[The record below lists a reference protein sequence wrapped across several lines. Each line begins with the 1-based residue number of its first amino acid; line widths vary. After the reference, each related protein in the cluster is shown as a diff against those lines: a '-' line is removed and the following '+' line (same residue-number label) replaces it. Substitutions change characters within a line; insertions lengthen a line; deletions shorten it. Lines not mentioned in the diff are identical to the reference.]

1 MNKIYKVIYSKVRNC
16 YVVVSELAKS
26 HDSAHGTRSRSGCC
40 RKAAVLAAFVLTTSL
55 LAVPDWAQAATATNS
70 GNPTANQA
78 VNIENKNNTTAQG
91 NDAYATYDSQGNLI
105 MGKDNEVVPIQK
117 DSRTGNARVDSKP
130 ENVVMGTRNGVGK
143 FTHSTET
150 KKPVSGDDSYAYQKL
165 DTEWITVKVY
175 NPNTNTYEDKQVEV
189 YKLTPGQYM
198 DDEYNVRAKYPE
210 RSYYSTDEDYRKAVE
225 VYNNVATYYGQD
237 RTRQSYYVSGATAVG
252 VDNVAEGDHSTAIG
266 NKAKVL
272 NSVSSYYVDA
282 YGKLTSNQADA
293 RFWLDEQGN
302 ITNSRQGYYASDGT
316 FVDRYYMVPRL
327 IDSSDAV
334 AIGSDV
340 TAEGRS
346 AVAIGHQSYAKEY
359 SVAIGENS
367 VTDYMGVAIGKD
379 NKAKYAST
387 AIGHT
392 NSANGY
398 YTATLG
404 VNNTAHGDESTAIGY
419 GNSVDGQQQNG
430 GTTPKAY
437 FTHVLGSNNTV
448 KGSYNAVFGDTN
460 TVTGAYAL
468 ALGGHNLISGA
479 NTNDADGDYGIAIG
493 YGNNVEKNALALGL
507 NSNSIHDGSITIG
520 NQVNTTGDNNNGA
533 TDSIAIGTKA
543 SVHIKNGIVLGNEAY
558 AGNNGN
564 NSEGAIAIGHQA
576 NSAAG
581 ESIAIGTKATTG
593 NNVGSTG
600 MTNIGAIAIGSNSTA
615 DTVYDIAMGWG
626 ANTKNTTN
634 GGAIALGHNATIEQG
649 GQASAAIGDSARVM
663 MNLHDAVALGSQS
676 YAERT
681 ANNQGGYDP
690 ASNSQNHNAGSDP
703 VWNSTLAAVSVGSSD
718 HYVWDG
724 TKNIHYAQQTRQIT
738 NVAAGK
744 EDTDAVN
751 VAQLK
756 QVVNLVN
763 NGGGGGTGGSG
774 VHDYSVNSVDTANDS
789 NYNNTGATGNN
800 ALAAGVNA
808 KATKENAVAIGTGAT
823 ADGVGA
829 TVIGQYGTATGRYA
843 LAFGGQQTD
852 TSAAAA
858 NNVASGDNS
867 VAFGERSTASG
878 SNSTAFGQGTKAT
891 EKRATAFGQRTQAT
905 QSNATAFGIDT
916 IASGQNAT
924 AFGNLT
930 QATQIGATAFGNKNQ
945 ATGQYAT
952 AWGGGDKV
960 VDNGDGTTTKV
971 GTVASSTYATAFGE
985 RTVASGESA
994 TAFGSDSTAS
1004 GKNAA
1009 AFGENSTASG
1019 EASTAF
1025 GIGSVA
1031 AAKNSLAAL
1040 GGTVAESA
1048 ENAAAIGNGAQAK
1061 LADTVALGSGSV
1073 ADRQSGV
1080 KGYDATIGAETTQTS
1095 ATWVSNANAIA
1106 VGNGSTLTRQI
1117 TGVAAGSQDTDA
1129 VNLAQLKEVGKLAG
1143 KHTTVSVGGN
1153 EATADDTLVKGG
1165 NLELKRHTTG
1175 GQANYDV
1182 ALSKDV
1188 VLGEQEENKGG
1199 SLVVNSVA
1207 QFRKAPGSQETYP
1220 VKEAV
1225 KIDGTTVS
1233 VVKNDGTN
1241 DQRQV
1246 VLGIGQDTGG
1256 YVALFDKTGNT
1267 PTYIFNAI
1275 SPGITYLKE
1284 GQANE
1289 FKRLEYGDITNGS
1302 TQFIATLDDGL
1313 KFSGDQGTT
1322 SAVKLNQKL
1331 TVTGGTGEETN
1342 PDNLVTA
1349 NNIGVVSSQDGDNGK
1364 LEIKLNKDLTGLNT
1378 VTAGTAKIGHYADG
1392 VLDTVQNG
1400 QPTGGHA
1407 KGGEFVTGLTNTEWT
1422 VKDPTYV
1429 SGRAATEDELRI
1441 VSDAVSGNTTTIE
1454 NNTKII
1460 NKNTDA
1466 INSGL
1471 SFTTNTKD
1479 ASNTKENY
1487 KGYKVVK
1494 RSLGDTI
1501 AIKASD
1507 EADNH
1512 SYSTVNLT
1520 TRIAENGDISIL
1532 MDEKPTFTT
1541 VTTDNV
1547 IYAGNKD
1554 QQDKDG
1560 NAAQADTSVHYGDK
1574 TLTGGKNIT
1583 TSDNETKATRLG
1595 YDDAQ
1600 GKHHDIATMDD
1611 GQIYAGDIKADGTL
1625 DSNGFA
1631 RTMNQ
1636 KTTINGGVKVA
1647 GNLTDGNIGVVSNG
1661 TDTLTVKLAKDLKD
1675 LTSVTTGKTV
1685 QNDSGIKIT
1694 NNAADETKNVVINGD
1709 QISFGGN
1716 QVNNMGSGINPVT
1729 KQYDITTNGANIG
1742 DVQNIANSTTEA
1754 AKLTGDSN
1762 ITVTYNDAAAGGKN
1776 TVKLNDSITLG
1787 SDAGKK
1793 VTIDGTKGTITAGDK
1808 VSFDGSTGKGSIGG
1822 VTIGNQ
1828 TGVATTK
1835 KEGDKAKTE
1844 DGTFVTGLTNKTWN
1858 PDANGIVRGRAATED
1873 QLKTVSDSVNAGW
1886 ELDVNSS
1893 KQKDVTPASR
1903 KVNFVQGQNITITGS
1918 GDDVTVATADDVH
1931 FASVRVGGDADGKG
1945 GYTGGIVIG
1954 KQSGGASAN
1963 PDENDY
1969 ITGLKNINWDATK
1982 IQSGRAA
1989 TEDQLKKVAE
1999 DIKQGTVSGDV
2010 YVTGGEVTYHT
2021 DGGTD
2026 NGQPTVNDGTGKL
2039 TLTENNKTTT
2049 VDITGLHDYYATSG
2063 TVSED
2068 GKKLTISRNERD
2080 KDGNPVT
2087 FDVDLTNLLNKE
2099 KHLIANPDADS
2110 KGVYKV
2116 NEQGEVTLQVQDAAG
2131 NNTPV
2136 TISGFEGVVDH
2147 YKGLNFDANTRK
2159 TTDGKAY
2166 NVKMGGTIKVQGIDP
2181 VSGHDYSADNVTTE
2195 VDANG
2200 NITIKLDKALT
2211 ADTVMVNGKD
2221 GKDGQIGLNGKDGT
2235 DGTVTTI
2242 IRTIGKNG
2250 TDGKNGTAGVN
2261 GTDGITRIVYQDGK
2275 DGEPGTTTHT
2285 VATLDDGLK
2294 FGANAPAAGKTDN
2307 PVGNK
2312 LNSTINIKGAGTK
2325 TLDQYSGQ
2333 NLITSVEQDA
2343 DGNTTINVLM
2353 DKALTADTVMV
2364 NGKDGK
2370 DGQIGLNGKNGTD
2383 GTVTTIIRTVGKNGT
2398 NGTDGKPGVNGTDGI
2413 TRIIY
2418 QDGKDGESGTTTH
2431 TVATLD
2437 DGLKFAGDDGQN
2449 DTTKVISK
2457 KLNEQ
2462 LDIIG
2467 GADLDSLTDN
2477 NIGVKN
2483 KDGKLYVRLAKHVD
2497 LDSDGTLKAG
2507 NATIGAFSNT
2517 QLLTNKNDHAPEGS
2531 YATGLSNKDWSVA
2544 DPEYVSGRAATE
2556 DQLKVVSDAIHN
2568 RQLVN
2573 TDYQLVRNPN
2583 TDDGSYTATN
2593 GELTLTVRDTEH
2605 TNDPKYPDKTIT
2617 IKDIASKT
2625 KVDEAYDRTVKYDMK
2640 DGKVDKTHV
2649 TFEAVD
2655 EAGNPVDT
2663 QVSHMASGA
2672 SEITDDG
2679 KGNKTYTYNT
2689 ENNAANIGD
2698 VKRLAAESSLH
2709 YSGDTGTGTSQ
2720 LKDTVAFNGTEGQIV
2735 TAAENGK
2742 VTFKLADDLTTR
2754 TITVTGKDGKDG
2766 QPGTPGHIGID
2777 GKDGKSGIGID
2788 GKDGI
2793 SIKGENGTIGL
2804 SGKDGISVKG
2814 KDGKDG
2820 VTITGKDGVDGVDGA
2835 EGHIGLNG
2843 KDGMVDI
2850 WTKPGKPG
2858 VDGKDGE
2865 TMTRIV
2871 YQGKDG
2877 KEHQGATL
2885 DDGLKFH
2892 GDSGDIVTR
2901 KLNTQLDVLGGQT
2914 DTTKL
2919 TDGNIGIVSTKAAD
2933 ENSNGKLE
2941 IRLAKELKGLT
2952 SVQTGDTTIDG
2963 NGLKIENAGKDSK
2976 GDIII
2981 NKTTVSVAGNQI
2993 TNMGSGLGN
3002 TYTTAGDNNGAN
3014 IGDVKQIADG
3024 RRTTV
3029 KSTDGTVS
3037 VVDKNANDPNA
3048 TSHDY
3053 DLSVDTS
3060 KVAKAV
3066 DLKYKG
3072 DNNTEGSNKLSE
3084 AVTFSGTANQIVT
3097 QAENG
3102 KVTFRLADDVTTQT
3116 ITAVGQDGKD
3126 GQIGLTG
3133 KNGAD
3138 GSVTTIIKTVGAKGT
3153 DGKDGIPGVDGQP
3166 GKDGIT
3172 RLTYDETDDKGGT
3185 EHHVVAT
3192 LDDGLKF
3199 VGNDGKVV
3207 TRKLNDTLS
3216 IKGGIDDAEMLADAQ
3231 RVSSRNLGVRQNTA
3245 KDGLEIVMTNRPDFE
3260 AITVGPDGDDPAH
3273 KITIGQQDNKEGNP
3287 NPTKGNYITGLDN
3300 TQWDA
3305 GNVVA
3310 DRAATEGQL
3319 SQAITDISGKDK
3331 GGFGLADEKG
3341 GTVKKNLGETIAVKG
3356 DGKNIETT
3364 VKDGALEVSLKKNVD
3379 LGQNGSIKAGNTTIN
3394 SDGVET
3400 NKVKVGYITI
3410 TDQGINGGAKQITN
3424 IGSGIDGKQYKDAG
3438 DNNAASIGD
3447 VKKIA
3452 GDEASK
3458 AAEAVKSKSGKNI
3471 TVKDDHTVNLNDNI
3485 TLGDE
3490 MDASKQVSIDGNNAK
3505 VTAGD
3510 GANKVTVDGSQG
3522 RVTIGTGDKTMT
3534 MGKQAN
3540 TAGDSNPAEG
3550 NYLNGLDNTQWD
3562 GEHIQNGRAATEDQL
3577 KTVSD
3582 KVNSGR
3588 VFQGD
3593 DGQNVTVGMGDTLK
3607 IQGGAKDV
3615 SSDNNIGIVKGAD
3628 DTLNIRLAKDIKGL
3642 DSVTTGNTTINNSGL
3657 TVKGDDNHKDITI
3670 QQGNVNMGGNKIT
3683 GVAPG
3688 AVTPDSTDAVNGSQ
3702 LYAAGQAI
3710 SNLGGAVN
3718 KLGTRVD
3725 RVGAGAAALAA
3736 LHPLDFDPDDKWD
3749 FAAGYGNYRG
3759 ANAAAVG
3766 AYYRPNEDTMFSIGG
3781 SFGGGENM
3789 VNAGVSFKLGQ
3800 GNHVSTSRVAMAK
3813 EIKDLRENVAQLN
3826 QIVNRQSALI
3836 EKLTSVDTGS
3846 IQDKGNDL
3854 FPDVP
3859 ENHWAYEYVTKLA
3872 KAGILKGYP
3881 NGNFAGDRMMTRYE
3895 FAAIV
3900 YRAITMGAAS
3910 DPGLN
3915 QDGTLGKLAKEF
3927 NQELKFIRIDTI
3939 HQTDQGE
3946 PTVQRVRVQ
3955 NTTK

>member
-16 YVVVSELAKS
+16 YIVVSELAKS
-26 HDSAHGTRSRSGCC
+26 HDSAHGTRSRSGCA
-40 RKAAVLAAFVLTTSL
+40 RKAAVLAAFVLTTTL
-55 LAVPDWAQAATATNS
+55 AAVPVWAADSKGNINNVVTIKNNQPDRSAMDGTNNLNGTNNVVYGTGNTADKSGAVIVGKNSKGDQDSVVIGNNAQSNAEDQIIIGQATA
-70 GNPTANQA
+70 
-78 VNIENKNNTTAQG
+78 
-91 NDAYATYDSQGNLI
+91 
-105 MGKDNEVVPIQK
+105 
-117 DSRTGNARVDSKP
+117 
-130 ENVVMGTRNGVGK
+130 NGG
-143 FTHSTET
+143 
-150 KKPVSGDDSYAYQKL
+150 
-165 DTEWITVKVY
+165 
-175 NPNTNTYEDKQVEV
+175 
-189 YKLTPGQYM
+189 
-198 DDEYNVRAKYPE
+198 
-210 RSYYSTDEDYRKAVE
+210 
-225 VYNNVATYYGQD
+225 
-237 RTRQSYYVSGATAVG
+237 
-252 VDNVAEGDHSTAIG
+252 
-266 NKAKVL
+266 
-272 NSVSSYYVDA
+272 
-282 YGKLTSNQADA
+282 
-293 RFWLDEQGN
+293 
-302 ITNSRQGYYASDGT
+302 
-316 FVDRYYMVPRL
+316 
-327 IDSSDAV
+327 
-334 AIGSDV
+334 AIGSIIIGNTTSVVGSSQSVIIGNGIQDNSSGQGV
-340 TAEGRS
+340 VIIGNG
-346 AVAIGHQSYAKEY
+346 AIA
-359 SVAIGENS
+359 
-367 VTDYMGVAIGKD
+367 
-379 NKAKYAST
+379 
-387 AIGHT
+387 
-392 NSANGY
+392 
-398 YTATLG
+398 
-404 VNNTAHGDESTAIGY
+404 
-419 GNSVDGQQQNG
+419 
-430 GTTPKAY
+430 
-437 FTHVLGSNNTV
+437 
-448 KGSYNAVFGDTN
+448 
-460 TVTGAYAL
+460 
-468 ALGGHNLISGA
+468 
-479 NTNDADGDYGIAIG
+479 
-493 YGNNVEKNALALGL
+493 
-507 NSNSIHDGSITIG
+507 NSNAAGY
-520 NQVNTTGDNNNGA
+520 NDNGKYIPA
-533 TDSIAIGTKA
+533 
-543 SVHIKNGIVLGNEAY
+543 GIVLGEY
-558 AGNNGN
+558 SYSDRRAGR
-564 NSEGAIAIGHQA
+564 
-576 NSAAG
+576 
-581 ESIAIGTKATTG
+581 TG
-593 NNVGSTG
+593 YVPGSTNN
-600 MTNIGAIAIGSNSTA
+600 TIPSKPSTA
-615 DTVYDIAMGWG
+615 YTPKFWNAVWTAT
-626 ANTKNTTN
+626 ANP
-634 GGAIALGHNATIEQG
+634 L
-649 GQASAAIGDSARVM
+649 AIGDVDDDSS
-663 MNLHDAVALGSQS
+663 GKG
-676 YAERT
+676 EE
-681 ANNQGGYDP
+681 
-690 ASNSQNHNAGSDP
+690 HNKML
-703 VWNSTLAAVSVGSSD
+703 V
-718 HYVWDG
+718 
-724 TKNIHYAQQTRQIT
+724 TRQIT
-738 NVAAGK
+738 GVAAGSAL
-744 EDTDAVN
+744 TDAVN
-751 VAQLK
+751 VAQL
-756 QVVNLVN
+756 QAAIAQFS
-763 NGGGGGTGGSG
+763 GGGTGGSG

-800 ALAAGVNA
+800 ALAAGVSASATGAHSVAVSNSAQATGQDSIALGTNA
-808 KATKENAVAIGTGAT
+808 KAEGNGA
-823 ADGVGA
+823 AA
-829 TVIGQYGTATGRYA
+829 IGQYNTASGQNS
-843 LAFGGQQTD
+843 LAFGGGYNKDQKGNT
-852 TSAAAA
+852 
-858 NNVASGDNS
+858 ASGVAS
-867 VAFGERSTASG
+867 VAFGEGTQAIAEG
-878 SNSTAFGQGTKAT
+878 TLAFGENTQAGSTEKDKNNNPLGQNAVAFGNGTKAT
-891 EKRATAFGQRTQAT
+891 GGRSIAFGERTL
-905 QSNATAFGIDT
+905 
-916 IASGQNAT
+916 ASANDAT
-924 AFGNLT
+924 AFGNESVASNT
-930 QATQIGATAFGNKNQ
+930 GATAFGNKNQ

-952 AWGGGDKV
+952 AWGGGDKQ
-960 VDNGDGTTTKV
+960 VDNGDGTTKKV
-971 GTVASSTYATAFGE
+971 GTVASGTYATAFGE

-994 TAFGSDSTAS
+994 TAFG
-1004 GKNAA
+1004 
-1009 AFGENSTASG
+1009 ENSTASG

-1025 GIGSVA
+1025 GIGSTA
-1031 AAKNSLAAL
+1031 AAKNSLAVL

-1048 ENAAAIGNGAQAK
+1048 ENAVAIGNGAQAK
-1061 LADTVALGSGSV
+1061 LADTVALGSGSI

-1080 KGYDATIGAETTQTS
+1080 KGYDAATGADTTQTS

-1153 EATADDTLVKGG
+1153 KATADDTLVKGG
-1165 NLELKRHTTG
+1165 NLELKRQTTG

-1188 VLGEQEENKGG
+1188 VLGEQEEDKGG
-1199 SLVVNSVA
+1199 SLTVNSVA
-1207 QFRKAPGSQETYP
+1207 QFRKAPDSQETYP

-1246 VLGIGQDTGG
+1246 VLGVGQDTGG
-1256 YVALFDKTGNT
+1256 YVALYDNTGKT

-1275 SPGITYLKE
+1275 SSGITYLKDSKTYPADE
-1284 GQANE
+1284 ANE

-1331 TVTGGTGEETN
+1331 SVTGGETN
-1342 PDNLVTA
+1342 KDNLVTA
-1349 NNIGVVSSQDGDNGK
+1349 NNIGVVSSQDGENGK
-1364 LEIKLNKDLTGLNT
+1364 LELKLNKDLTGLNT
-1378 VTAGTAKIGHYADG
+1378 VTAGTAKIGHHADG

-1400 QPTGGHA
+1400 QPTGVHA
-1407 KGGEFVTGLTNTEWT
+1407 KGGEFVTGLTNKEWT

-1441 VSDAVSGNTTTIE
+1441 VSDAVSSNTTIIE

-1494 RSLGDTI
+1494 RNLGDTI

-1507 EADNH
+1507 ETGGHD
-1512 SYSTVNLT
+1512 YSTANLT

-1541 VTTDNV
+1541 VTTGDV
-1547 IYAGNKD
+1547 IYTGNPDKKD
-1554 QQDKDG
+1554 NNGK
-1560 NAAQADTSVHYGDK
+1560 AAQADTSVHYGDK

-1611 GQIYAGDIKADGTL
+1611 GQIYAGDIKTDGTL
-1625 DSNGFA
+1625 DNTGFA

-1636 KTTINGGVKVA
+1636 KTTINGGVTNKD
-1647 GNLTDGNIGVVSNG
+1647 NLTDNNIGVVSNG
-1661 TDTLTVKLAKDLKD
+1661 TDTLTVKLAKELKD

-1685 QNDSGIKIT
+1685 QNDSGITIT
-1694 NNAADETKNVVINGD
+1694 NDKTDETKNVVINGD
-1709 QISFGGN
+1709 KISFGGN
-1716 QVNNMGSGINPVT
+1716 QVTNMGSGINKVT
-1729 KQYDITTNGANIG
+1729 NQYDITTNGANIG
-1742 DVQNIANSTTEA
+1742 DVKNIANSTTEA

-1762 ITVTYNDAAAGGKN
+1762 ITVTYNDHTAGGKN

-1808 VSFDGSTGKGSIGG
+1808 VSFDGSNGKGSIGG

-1835 KEGDKAKTE
+1835 KDGDTTKTE
-1844 DGTFVTGLTNKTWN
+1844 YGTFVTGLTNTNWN
-1858 PDANGIVRGRAATED
+1858 PDANGIVSGRAATED
-1873 QLKTVSDSVNAGW
+1873 QLKTVSDTVNAGW
-1886 ELDVNSS
+1886 ELDVNDG
-1893 KQKDVTPASR
+1893 KQKDVTPTSK
-1903 KVNFVQGQNITITGS
+1903 KVNFKEGQNITITGS
-1918 GDDVTVATADDVH
+1918 GDDVTVATADDVR
-1931 FASVRVGGDADGKG
+1931 FASVRVGGDADGNG

-2099 KHLIANPDADS
+2099 KHLIANPAAGS
-2110 KGVYKV
+2110 NGVYKV

-2221 GKDGQIGLNGKDGT
+2221 GKDGQIGLNGKDSK

-2250 TDGKNGTAGVN
+2250 TDGTDGKPGVN

-2383 GTVTTIIRTVGKNGT
+2383 GTVTTIIRAVGKNGT

-2418 QDGKDGESGTTTH
+2418 QDEKDGESGTTTH

-2462 LDIIG
+2462 LDIVG
-2467 GADLDSLTDN
+2467 KATGELTDN

-2483 KDGKLYVRLAKHVD
+2483 ADGKLYVRLAKHVD
-2497 LDSDGTLKAG
+2497 LDADGTLKAG
-2507 NATIGAFSNT
+2507 DATIGAFSNT
-2517 QLLTNKNDHAPEGS
+2517 QLTTNKNNHAPEGS

-2649 TFEAVD
+2649 TFEATD
-2655 EAGNPVDT
+2655 ADGNPLDT

-2742 VTFKLADDLTTR
+2742 VTFRLADDLTTR
-2754 TITVTGKDGKDG
+2754 TITVTGKD
-2766 QPGTPGHIGID
+2766 
-2777 GKDGKSGIGID
+2777 
-2788 GKDGI
+2788 
-2793 SIKGENGTIGL
+2793 
-2804 SGKDGISVKG
+2804 GKDGISVKG

-2871 YQGKDG
+2871 YKDPDG

-2914 DTTKL
+2914 DTNKL
-2919 TDGNIGIVSTKAAD
+2919 TATTDGNIGVVSTKAAN
-2933 ENSNGKLE
+2933 ETSNGKLE

-2952 SVQTGDTTIDG
+2952 SVQTGDTTVDG
-2963 NGLKIENAGKDSK
+2963 NGLKITNAGKDSK

-2993 TNMGSGLGN
+2993 TNMGSGIDG
-3002 TYTTAGDNNGAN
+3002 TKYTDAGDNNGAN

-3037 VVDKNANDPNA
+3037 VVDKNANNPNA

-3060 KVAKAV
+3060 KVAGAV

-3097 QAENG
+3097 TAKNG
-3102 KVTFRLADDVTTQT
+3102 KVTFKLADDVTTQT

-3199 VGNDGKVV
+3199 VGNDGNVV
-3207 TRKLNDTLS
+3207 TRRLNDTLS
-3216 IKGGIDDAEMLADAQ
+3216 IKGGIDDKEMLADAQ
-3231 RVSSRNLGVRQNTA
+3231 RVSSCNLGVRQNTA

-3260 AITVGPDGDDPAH
+3260 AITVGPDGGDPAH
-3273 KITIGQQDNKEGNP
+3273 KITIGQQDNQADNP
-3287 NPTKGNYITGLDN
+3287 NPAKGNYIKGLDN

-3319 SQAITDISGKDK
+3319 SQAINDISGKDK

-3341 GTVKKNLGETIAVKG
+3341 NTVKKDLGETIAVKG

-3364 VKDGALEVSLKKNVD
+3364 VKDGALEVSLKKDVN
-3379 LGQNGSIKAGNTTIN
+3379 LGQDGSIKAGNTTIN

-3400 NKVKVGYITI
+3400 NKVKVGDITI

-3424 IGSGIDGKQYKDAG
+3424 IGSGINGKQYKDAG

-3452 GDEASK
+3452 GEEAGK

-3471 TVKDDHTVNLNDNI
+3471 TVKDDHTINLNDNI

-3490 MDASKQVSIDGNNAK
+3490 TDASKQVSIDGNNAK

-3550 NYLNGLDNTQWD
+3550 NYLNGLDNRKWD
-3562 GEHIQNGRAATEDQL
+3562 GEHIQSGRAATEDQL

-3588 VFQGD
+3588 KFQGD

-3657 TVKGDDNHKDITI
+3657 TVKGDDNHKNITI

-3789 VNAGVSFKLGQ
+3789 FNAGVSIKLGQ
-3800 GNHVSTSRVAMAK
+3800 GNHISTSRVAMAK
-3813 EIKDLRENVAQLN
+3813 EMEAMRRHMAEQD
-3826 QIVNRQSALI
+3826 ALI
-3836 EKLTSVDTGS
+3836 AKLESMHGMAEGPEKSA
-3846 IQDKGNDL
+3846 L
-3854 FPDVP
+3854 FPDVA
-3859 ENHWAYEYVTKLA
+3859 ENHWAYQYVTALA
-3872 KAGILKGYP
+3872 KKGLLEGYP
-3881 NGNFAGDRMMTRYE
+3881 DGEFKGDRMMTRYE

-3900 YRAITMGAAS
+3900 YRIVESGAGS
-3910 DPGLN
+3910 MDPELS
-3915 QDGTLGKLAKEF
+3915 KLVKEF
-3927 NQELKFIRIDTI
+3927 SPELQYIRIDTI
-3939 HQTDQGE
+3939 HRDDNGQ
-3946 PTVQRVRVQ
+3946 PTVQRVRV
-3955 NTTK
+3955 KDRK

>member
-1 MNKIYKVIYSKVRNC
+1 MLV
-16 YVVVSELAKS
+16 
-26 HDSAHGTRSRSGCC
+26 
-40 RKAAVLAAFVLTTSL
+40 
-55 LAVPDWAQAATATNS
+55 
-70 GNPTANQA
+70 
-78 VNIENKNNTTAQG
+78 
-91 NDAYATYDSQGNLI
+91 
-105 MGKDNEVVPIQK
+105 
-117 DSRTGNARVDSKP
+117 
-130 ENVVMGTRNGVGK
+130 
-143 FTHSTET
+143 
-150 KKPVSGDDSYAYQKL
+150 
-165 DTEWITVKVY
+165 
-175 NPNTNTYEDKQVEV
+175 
-189 YKLTPGQYM
+189 
-198 DDEYNVRAKYPE
+198 
-210 RSYYSTDEDYRKAVE
+210 
-225 VYNNVATYYGQD
+225 
-237 RTRQSYYVSGATAVG
+237 
-252 VDNVAEGDHSTAIG
+252 
-266 NKAKVL
+266 
-272 NSVSSYYVDA
+272 
-282 YGKLTSNQADA
+282 
-293 RFWLDEQGN
+293 
-302 ITNSRQGYYASDGT
+302 
-316 FVDRYYMVPRL
+316 
-327 IDSSDAV
+327 
-334 AIGSDV
+334 
-340 TAEGRS
+340 
-346 AVAIGHQSYAKEY
+346 
-359 SVAIGENS
+359 
-367 VTDYMGVAIGKD
+367 
-379 NKAKYAST
+379 
-387 AIGHT
+387 
-392 NSANGY
+392 
-398 YTATLG
+398 
-404 VNNTAHGDESTAIGY
+404 
-419 GNSVDGQQQNG
+419 
-430 GTTPKAY
+430 
-437 FTHVLGSNNTV
+437 
-448 KGSYNAVFGDTN
+448 
-460 TVTGAYAL
+460 
-468 ALGGHNLISGA
+468 
-479 NTNDADGDYGIAIG
+479 
-493 YGNNVEKNALALGL
+493 
-507 NSNSIHDGSITIG
+507 
-520 NQVNTTGDNNNGA
+520 
-533 TDSIAIGTKA
+533 
-543 SVHIKNGIVLGNEAY
+543 
-558 AGNNGN
+558 
-564 NSEGAIAIGHQA
+564 
-576 NSAAG
+576 
-581 ESIAIGTKATTG
+581 
-593 NNVGSTG
+593 
-600 MTNIGAIAIGSNSTA
+600 
-615 DTVYDIAMGWG
+615 
-626 ANTKNTTN
+626 
-634 GGAIALGHNATIEQG
+634 
-649 GQASAAIGDSARVM
+649 
-663 MNLHDAVALGSQS
+663 
-676 YAERT
+676 
-681 ANNQGGYDP
+681 
-690 ASNSQNHNAGSDP
+690 
-703 VWNSTLAAVSVGSSD
+703 
-718 HYVWDG
+718 
-724 TKNIHYAQQTRQIT
+724 TRQIT
-738 NVAAGK
+738 GVAAGSAL
-744 EDTDAVN
+744 TDAVN
-751 VAQLK
+751 VAQL
-756 QVVNLVN
+756 QAAIAQFS
-763 NGGGGGTGGSG
+763 GGGTGTSGDG
-774 VHDYSVNSVDTANDS
+774 VHYYSVSSNEQGPGS
-789 NYNNTGATGNN
+789 NYDNKGAKGKNS
-800 ALAAGVNA
+800 LAAGVSASTTDNA
-808 KATKENAVAIGTGAT
+808 ENAVAIGYNAK
-823 ADGVGA
+823 AEGVGA

-852 TSAAAA
+852 TSAKAA
-858 NNVASGDNS
+858 NNVASGDNA
-867 VAFGERSTASG
+867 VAFGERTTASG
-878 SNSTAFGQGTKAT
+878 NNSTAFGQETKAA
-891 EKRATAFGQRTQAT
+891 EKRATAFGQRTQAI

-930 QATQIGATAFGNKNQ
+930 QATEIGATAFGNKNQ

-960 VDNGDGTTTKV
+960 VDNGDGTTKKV
-971 GTVASSTYATAFGE
+971 GTVASGTYATAFGE
-985 RTVASGESA
+985 RTVASEESA

-1025 GIGSVA
+1025 GIGSTA
-1031 AAKNSLAAL
+1031 AAKNSLAVL

-1048 ENAAAIGNGAQAK
+1048 ENAVAIGNGAQAK
-1061 LADTVALGSGSV
+1061 LADTVALGSGSI

-1080 KGYDATIGAETTQTS
+1080 KGYDAATGADTTQTS

-1153 EATADDTLVKGG
+1153 KATADDTLVKGG
-1165 NLELKRHTTG
+1165 NLELKRQTTG

-1188 VLGEQEENKGG
+1188 VLGEQEEDKGG
-1199 SLVVNSVA
+1199 SLTVNSVA
-1207 QFRKAPGSQETYP
+1207 QFRKAPDSQETYP

-1246 VLGIGQDTGG
+1246 VLGVGQDTGG
-1256 YVALFDKTGNT
+1256 YVALYDNTGKT

-1275 SPGITYLKE
+1275 SSGITYLKDSKTYPADE
-1284 GQANE
+1284 ANE

-1331 TVTGGTGEETN
+1331 SVTGGETYK
-1342 PDNLVTA
+1342 DNLVTA
-1349 NNIGVVSSQDGDNGK
+1349 NNIGVVSSQDGENGK
-1364 LEIKLNKDLTGLNT
+1364 LELKLNKDLTGLNT
-1378 VTAGTAKIGHYADG
+1378 VTAGTAKIGHHADG

-1400 QPTGGHA
+1400 QPTGVHA
-1407 KGGEFVTGLTNTEWT
+1407 KGGEFVTGLTNKEWT

-1441 VSDAVSGNTTTIE
+1441 VSDAVSSNTTIIE

-1494 RSLGDTI
+1494 RNLGDTI
-1501 AIKASD
+1501 AIKAND
-1507 EADNH
+1507 ETGGHD
-1512 SYSTVNLT
+1512 YSTANLT

-1541 VTTDNV
+1541 VTTGDV
-1547 IYAGNKD
+1547 IYTGNPDKKD
-1554 QQDKDG
+1554 NEG
-1560 NAAQADTSVHYGDK
+1560 RAAQADTSVHYGDK
-1574 TLTGGKNIT
+1574 TLTDGKNIT

-1611 GQIYAGDIKADGTL
+1611 GQIYAGDIKTDGTL
-1625 DSNGFA
+1625 DRNGFA

-1636 KTTINGGVKVA
+1636 KTTINGGVTNKD
-1647 GNLTDGNIGVVSNG
+1647 NLTDNNIGVVSNG
-1661 TDTLTVKLAKDLKD
+1661 TDTLTVKLAKELKD

-1694 NNAADETKNVVINGD
+1694 NDANDETKNVVINGD
-1709 QISFGGN
+1709 KISFGGN
-1716 QVNNMGSGINPVT
+1716 QVTNMNSGINKVT
-1729 KQYDITTNGANIG
+1729 NQYDITTNGANIG

-1787 SDAGKK
+1787 SEADKK

-1828 TGVATTK
+1828 TGIATTK
-1835 KEGDKAKTE
+1835 KDGDTTKTE
-1844 DGTFVTGLTNKTWN
+1844 NGTFVTGLTNTNWN
-1858 PDANGIVRGRAATED
+1858 PDANGIVSGRAATED
-1873 QLKTVSDSVNAGW
+1873 QLKTVSDTVNAGW
-1886 ELDVNSS
+1886 ELDVNGG
-1893 KQKDVTPASR
+1893 KQKDVTPTSK
-1903 KVNFVQGQNITITGS
+1903 KVNFKQGQNITITGS
-1918 GDDVTVATADDVH
+1918 GDDVTVATAD
-1931 FASVRVGGDADGKG
+1931 SVRFDTVRVTSDKNASG

-1954 KQSGGASAN
+1954 KQSGNNPDGTVSAN
-1963 PDENDY
+1963 PGQGYY
-1969 ITGLKNINWDATK
+1969 ITGLENKDWDSTK
-1982 IQSGRAA
+1982 IQHGRAA
-1989 TEDQLKKVAE
+1989 TEDQLQQVAE
-1999 DIKQGTVSGDV
+1999 DIKQGTVTGDK
-2010 YVTGGEVTYHT
+2010 YITGGTATY
-2021 DGGTD
+2021 TD
-2026 NGQPTVNDGTGKL
+2026 NGSGSAALSGTNGL
-2039 TLTENNKTTT
+2039 AGT
-2049 VDITGLHDYYATSG
+2049 ISGLHDYYIKEG
-2063 TVSED
+2063 TVSDD
-2068 GKKLTISRNERD
+2068 GKTLT
-2080 KDGNPVT
+2080 
-2087 FDVDLTNLLNKE
+2087 LTKN
-2099 KHLIANPDADS
+2099 DDS
-2110 KGVYKV
+2110 KVTVNLDKV
-2116 NEQGEVTLQVQDAAG
+2116 MQSDMRLVQNPARTDGKYTVDSNGNLNLTVQDANG
-2131 NNTPV
+2131 TESTKQ
-2136 TISGFEGVVDH
+2136 TITLSGLASKAEVD
-2147 YKGLNFDANTRK
+2147 KGLNFAANSGTAY
-2159 TTDGKAY
+2159 KAKLGDT
-2166 NVKMGGTIKVQGIDP
+2166 VTIKGTAVKD
-2181 VSGHDYSADNVTTE
+2181 GHKYSDENVTTE

-2200 NITIKLDKALT
+2200 NITIKL
-2211 ADTVMVNGKD
+2211 
-2221 GKDGQIGLNGKDGT
+2221 
-2235 DGTVTTI
+2235 
-2242 IRTIGKNG
+2242 
-2250 TDGKNGTAGVN
+2250 
-2261 GTDGITRIVYQDGK
+2261 
-2275 DGEPGTTTHT
+2275 
-2285 VATLDDGLK
+2285 
-2294 FGANAPAAGKTDN
+2294 
-2307 PVGNK
+2307 
-2312 LNSTINIKGAGTK
+2312 
-2325 TLDQYSGQ
+2325 
-2333 NLITSVEQDA
+2333 
-2343 DGNTTINVLM
+2343 

-2437 DGLKFAGDDGQN
+2437 DGLKFAGDDGQT

-2462 LDIIG
+2462 LDIVG
-2467 GADLDSLTDN
+2467 KATGELTDN

-2483 KDGKLYVRLAKHVD
+2483 ADGKLYVRLAKHVD
-2497 LDSDGTLKAG
+2497 LDKDGTLKAG
-2507 NATIGAFSNT
+2507 NATFGAFSNT
-2517 QLLTNKNDHAPEGS
+2517 ELTTNKNNHPSAGS

-2573 TDYQLVRNPN
+2573 TDYQLVANPD
-2583 TDDGSYTATN
+2583 TKTDGSYTAEN
-2593 GELTLTVRDTEH
+2593 GTLTLTVRDTEH
-2605 TNDPKYPDKTIT
+2605 TDDPKYPDKTIT

-2649 TFEAVD
+2649 TFEAAD
-2655 EAGNPVDT
+2655 EAGNPLDT

-2709 YSGDTGTGTSQ
+2709 YSGDTGTSQ

-2754 TITVTGKDGKDG
+2754 TITVTGKD
-2766 QPGTPGHIGID
+2766 
-2777 GKDGKSGIGID
+2777 
-2788 GKDGI
+2788 
-2793 SIKGENGTIGL
+2793 
-2804 SGKDGISVKG
+2804 GKDGISVKG

-2871 YQGKDG
+2871 YKDPDG

-2919 TDGNIGIVSTKAAD
+2919 TATTDGNIGVVSTKAAN
-2933 ENSNGKLE
+2933 ETSNGKLE

-2952 SVQTGDTTIDG
+2952 SVQTGDTTVNDDGLTINKAG
-2963 NGLKIENAGKDSK
+2963 NGGKDS
-2976 GDIII
+2976 ITI
-2981 NKTTVSVAGNQI
+2981 NKTTVSLAGNQI
-2993 TNMGSGLGN
+2993 TNMGSGLDG
-3002 TYTTAGDNNGAN
+3002 TKYTDDGDNNGAN
-3014 IGDVKQIADG
+3014 IGDVKKMADS
-3024 RRTTV
+3024 RKTTV
-3029 KSTDGTVS
+3029 KSTDGS
-3037 VVDKNANDPNA
+3037 VKVTN
-3048 TSHDY
+3048 TSTDSNHFDY
-3053 DLSVDTS
+3053 DLSVDTT
-3060 KVAKAV
+3060 KVAGAV

-3072 DNNTEGSNKLSE
+3072 DNDTQGSNKLSD

-3116 ITAVGQDGKD
+3116 ITAVGQNGND

-3199 VGNDGKVV
+3199 VGNDGNVV

-3231 RVSSRNLGVRQNTA
+3231 RVSSRNLGVRQNA
-3245 KDGLEIVMTNRPDFE
+3245 NNDGLEIVMTDTPDFTKV
-3260 AITVGPDGDDPAH
+3260 TVGEGTDTNS
-3273 KITIGQQDNKEGNP
+3273 KITIGKQTVTGKKADGSDADKPQ
-3287 NPTKGNYITGLDN
+3287 TGNYITGLDN
-3300 TQWDA
+3300 KAWDKD
-3305 GNVVA
+3305 NVVA

-3319 SQAITDISGKDK
+3319 KDAINDISGKDK

-3341 GTVKKNLGETIAVKG
+3341 STVKKNLGETIAVKG
-3356 DGKNIETT
+3356 DDKNIETK
-3364 VKDGALEVSLKKNVD
+3364 VNGDALEVSLKKDVV
-3379 LGQNGSIKAGNTTIN
+3379 LGDDGSLKAGNTTIN
-3394 SDGVET
+3394 GDGVET
-3400 NKVKVGYITI
+3400 NKVKVGNITI
-3410 TDQGINGGAKQITN
+3410 TDQGINGGSKQITN
-3424 IGSGIDGKQYKDAG
+3424 IGSGIDGKQYATVG

-3452 GDEASK
+3452 GEEAGK
-3458 AAEAVKSKSGKNI
+3458 AAEAIKSKSGKNI

-3490 MDASKQVSIDGNNAK
+3490 TDASKQVSIDGNGAK

-3510 GANKVTVDGSQG
+3510 GANKVTVDGSKGQ
-3522 RVTIGTGDKTMT
+3522 VVIGSGDSAMT
-3534 MGKQAN
+3534 LGKQAN
-3540 TAGDSNPAEG
+3540 TAGDSNPENG
-3550 NYLNGLDNTQWD
+3550 NYLNGLDNKKWD
-3562 GEHIQNGRAATEDQL
+3562 GEHIQSGRAATEDQL

-3588 VFQGD
+3588 KFQGD
-3593 DGQNVTVGMGDTLK
+3593 DGKDVTVDLGK
-3607 IQGGAKDV
+3607 
-3615 SSDNNIGIVKGAD
+3615 
-3628 DTLNIRLAKDIKGL
+3628 TLNIKGGATAVSDANNVGIVRGDDNTLNVRLAKDLTGL
-3642 DSVTTGNTTINNSGL
+3642 NSVTTGNTTINNSGL

-3670 QQGNVNMGGNKIT
+3670 HQDNVNMGGNKVS
-3683 GVAPG
+3683 GVADG
-3688 AVTPDSTDAVNGSQ
+3688 KVSKDSTDAVNGSQ
-3702 LYAAGQAI
+3702 LWQRDQAI
-3710 SNLGGAVN
+3710 NGLSGSVN
-3718 KLGTRVD
+3718 KLGTRID
-3725 RVGAGAAALAA
+3725 RVGAGSAALAA

-3789 VNAGVSFKLGQ
+3789 FNAGVSIKLGQ
-3800 GNHVSTSRVAMAK
+3800 GNHISTSRVAMAK
-3813 EIKDLRENVAQLN
+3813 EMEAMRRHMAEQD
-3826 QIVNRQSALI
+3826 ALI
-3836 EKLTSVDTGS
+3836 AKLESMHGMAEGPEKSA
-3846 IQDKGNDL
+3846 L
-3854 FPDVP
+3854 FPDVA
-3859 ENHWAYEYVTKLA
+3859 ENHWAYQYVTVLA
-3872 KAGILKGYP
+3872 KKGLLEGYP
-3881 NGNFAGDRMMTRYE
+3881 DGEFKGDRMMTRYE

-3900 YRAITMGAAS
+3900 YRIVESGAGS
-3910 DPGLN
+3910 MDPELS
-3915 QDGTLGKLAKEF
+3915 KLVKEF
-3927 NQELKFIRIDTI
+3927 SPELQYIRIDTI
-3939 HQTDQGE
+3939 HRDDNGQ
-3946 PTVQRVRVQ
+3946 PTVQRVRV
-3955 NTTK
+3955 KDRK